1 MKVIK
6 YVIRLESKYGSAVNA
21 PESYPNLIMCRKLL
35 HSYPYIRTKEIID
48 GKSEI

>member
-6 YVIRLESKYGSAVNA
+6 YVLRLESKYGSVVNA
-21 PESYPNLIMCRKLL
+21 PEDDPDLIMCRKLL

-48 GKSEI
+48 GESDF